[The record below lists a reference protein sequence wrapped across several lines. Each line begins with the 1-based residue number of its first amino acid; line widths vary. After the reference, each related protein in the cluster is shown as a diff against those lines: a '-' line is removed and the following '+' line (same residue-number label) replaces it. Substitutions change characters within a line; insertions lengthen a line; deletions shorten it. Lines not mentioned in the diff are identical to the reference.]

1 MPAMLHAQKNV
12 GRCQVISKGGTA
24 GVYQAFTDATKL
36 KNGDILSVF
45 NAGESHVNYPSEA
58 YPKSGRICIVRS
70 KDNAKTW
77 SKPITIY
84 DDEADNRD
92 PRISQMS
99 DGAIVVTFF
108 NTLFADLIE
117 TLLATV

>member
-1 MPAMLHAQKNV
+1 MQ
-12 GRCQVISKGGTA
+12 GGSPVT
-24 GVYQAFTDATKL
+24 
-36 KNGDILSVF
+36 
-45 NAGESHVNYPSEA
+45 YPSEA
-58 YPKSGRICIVRS
+58 YPKSVRICIVRS

-84 DDEADNRD
+84 DDEADNRN
-92 PRISQMS
+92 PPISQMS

-108 NTLFADLIE
+108 KTLFEDLIE

>member
-1 MPAMLHAQKNV
+1 MQ
-12 GRCQVISKGGTA
+12 GGSPVT
-24 GVYQAFTDATKL
+24 
-36 KNGDILSVF
+36 
-45 NAGESHVNYPSEA
+45 YPNEA

-92 PRISQMS
+92 PRISQVS
-99 DGAIVVTFF
+99 DGEIVVTFF